1 MRAVWIVDDD
11 QSIRW
16 VLEKSLAREGI
27 PFKSFSNPDDVLD
40 LLEKEKPQVI
50 ISDIRMPKGSGI
62 TLLQQIKQDF
72 PKIPVI
78 IMTAF
83 SDMESAVSAF
93 QGGAFEYITKPFDI
107 GEVIAL
113 ITRAVNESISLEVV
127 KTQFAPNM
135 VASSSLPPE
144 LIGQAPSMQEIFRAV
159 GRLAQSNASILITGE
174 SGTGKE
180 LVARALH
187 RHGDR
192 SSAPFIEFNLAKI
205 SKDSIEAELF
215 GYERGAFANAPTM
228 KRGCFEQADGGTLF
242 LDEVGD
248 LPLELQGTL
257 LRLIEDG
264 RFHRIGGQ
272 QELKCNVRFIA
283 SSFKNLEALVAS
295 GQFREDLFHRLN
307 VIRLRLPALRDR
319 KEDIPILTQHFLMM
333 SARELNV
340 KPKILNP
347 LTLDILSMM
356 QLPGNVRELQ
366 NICHRLT
373 VMVSSQEIMPK
384 DLPKDFHQFTPTN
397 SSVNSLDYV
406 NPENIIPVAAIP
418 KQVIQPSSSSSWE
431 SGLKT
436 IAKKMLEANNEGI
449 YQELLNKFEKSLI
462 ETALEVTRGRK
473 VEAAERLGIGRNTI
487 TRKVQEL
494 NIL

>member
-16 VLEKSLAREGI
+16 VLEKALAREGI

-107 GEVIAL
+107 GDVIAI

-135 VASSSLPPE
+135 VASGSMPPE

-205 SKDSIEAELF
+205 SKDLIEAELF

-264 RFHRIGGQ
+264 RFYRIGGQ
-272 QELKCNVRFIA
+272 QEFKCNVRFIA

-373 VMVSSQEIMPK
+373 VMVSAQEIMPK
-384 DLPKDFHQFTPTN
+384 DLPKDFHQFSSPPTI
-397 SSVNSLDYV
+397 VNAPEYV
-406 NPENIIPVAAIP
+406 NPEKNISVAPTPLPAIN
-418 KQVIQPSSSSSWE
+418 QNSSSWE
-431 SGLKT
+431 SGLKL
-436 IAKKMLEANNEGI
+436 IAKKMLEANNEGV

-494 NIL
+494 NID